1 MVLFVIF
8 FGLIPQMMEKM
19 DSVLPLGVLDTAGG
33 KILVLN
39 SCIKII

>member
-1 MVLFVIF
+1 
-8 FGLIPQMMEKM
+8 M

-39 SCIKII
+39 FCIKIIWKQSAELIN

>member
-8 FGLIPQMMEKM
+8 FGQILLMMVKM
-19 DSVLPLGVLDTAGG
+19 ALVLPLEVLDTAGG

-39 SCIKII
+39 FCIKII